1 MLYPKFLKEKSTIG
15 ITAPSSGVGD
25 YLESFEKSLNTL
37 KKSGYETME
46 TESVRN
52 KGVTSASGK
61 KRAEELDELIT
72 NDNIDLVMCASGGDF
87 LIEMLPYV
95 N

>member
-37 KKSGYETME
+37 KNPVMKLWKLKVLEI
-46 TESVRN
+46 
-52 KGVTSASGK
+52 KG
-61 KRAEELDELIT
+61 
-72 NDNIDLVMCASGGDF
+72 
-87 LIEMLPYV
+87 
-95 N
+95 